1 MTWAL
6 VVLIVVIVVV
16 KWTFLLLPDSWTGER
31 MAALNLGPPKEDPV
45 DKEKYPMCE
54 KLASLSHERRVLV
67 DFIEWLQTE
76 RRGMEIYDLHTEK
89 DVLAFLEIDP
99 VQLERERW
107 QMLDELHKKAEEKA
121 DG

>member
-1 MTWAL
+1 MQKKEG
-6 VVLIVVIVVV
+6 IEVV
-16 KWTFLLLPDSWTGER
+16 KKLARWADVIIASYKPGD
-31 MAALNLGPPKEDPV
+31 AAKLGV
-45 DKEKYPMCE
+45 DPMCE